1 MMMIISVS
9 QCEEQ
14 NKALCVFLIYV
25 FSIIFPNE
33 KAFQYPIY
41 GTSENWNALN
51 TTFLHEVV
59 FNLHTCHKQ

>member
-1 MMMIISVS
+1 MMIVSVS

-14 NKALCVFLIYV
+14 NKGFCVFLIYV
-25 FSIIFPNE
+25 FSIILPNA

-41 GTSENWNALN
+41 GTSDYWNAFN

-59 FNLHTCHKQ
+59 FNLHTSHKQ